1 MKILVL
7 SDSHGDAKAA
17 CLAVEK
23 EQPRMIFFLGDGW
36 RDSDVIMERFPDTPL
51 FRVPGNCDYFMSQ
64 QNAPEQ
70 LIAVEGFRILICHG
84 HTYGVKQGMW
94 EAEEAA
100 KRERLDAF
108 LFGHTH
114 TPECRRRGKTLYF
127 NPGSIG
133 MNFPPAYGV
142 LNAERGKPLDGRIYR
157 LKGVQA

>member
-1 MKILVL
+1 
-7 SDSHGDAKAA
+7 
-17 CLAVEK
+17 
-23 EQPRMIFFLGDGW
+23 
-36 RDSDVIMERFPDTPL
+36 
-51 FRVPGNCDYFMSQ
+51 
-64 QNAPEQ
+64 
-70 LIAVEGFRILICHG
+70 
-84 HTYGVKQGMW
+84 MW

-142 LNAERGKPLDGRIYR
+142 LNAERGKTLDGRIYR